1 MVARSAKVK
10 GVRSTRPSWNKVF
23 LLPAAATP
31 KKLCPVSDADRAT
44 KLDKEPKPLYTQ
56 EEQIALQ
63 LYN

>member
-10 GVRSTRPSWNKVF
+10 GVCSTRPSWNKVF

-44 KLDKEPKPLYTQ
+44 ELDKE
-56 EEQIALQ
+56 
-63 LYN
+63 